1 MKKAV
6 EQIQK
11 AVVEEAKAEAAHIL
25 HEANKEME
33 RLLEDSRREE
43 EHRAEA
49 HLREEKA
56 RMELAALR
64 EISRAQLKARLA
76 CLDARNRV
84 IECIFSRAMDEALQL
99 PPARYREILRRWL
112 GELETSAG
120 GDILPAARDAEALAG
135 LIGEMNPSRDAGS
148 RLTLSRE
155 RSRFLSGFIFSTP
168 RYEVTKSL
176 EAWMEEQKRSMAPWL
191 EKELFGEAGNA
202 HAD

>member
-25 HEANKEME
+25 REAQDQLQ
-33 RLLEDSRREE
+33 RLLEDARRDEE
-43 EHRAEA
+43 RKAEA
-49 HLREEKA
+49 RLQEGRARLEQNLLREVA
-56 RMELAALR
+56 
-64 EISRAQLKARLA
+64 RAQREARLA

-84 IECIFSRAMDEALQL
+84 LECIFSRAMDEALQL

-135 LIGEMNPSRDAGS
+135 LIGEMNPSRDEGS

-155 RSRFLSGFIFSTP
+155 MSRFLRGFIFSTP